1 MLQSDAKVLHIW
13 PDGPNSQFKNRFIAN
28 CISWIEKTFNVKVHW
43 NFFASSH
50 GKGSVDGIGGTIER
64 IAANLV
70 TSRKEMITDSS
81 KFADVVESKSKVKVF
96 HITSEDVADR
106 MAEFGLYHLV

>member
-1 MLQSDAKVLHIW
+1 MLQSDAQVLHIW
-13 PDGPNSQFKNRFIAN
+13 PDSPNSKFKNRFIAN
-28 CISWIEKTFNVKVHW
+28 CILWFEKTFNVKVHW

-50 GKGSVDGIGGTIER
+50 AKGSVDGIGGTIER

-81 KFADVVESKSKVKVF
+81 EFTDAVESKSKVKVF
-96 HITSEDVADR
+96 HITSQDVADR
-106 MAEFGLYHLV
+106 MAEFGLCHLV